1 MHCNSYLSLKEE
13 HMKTIKTSIVIRASA
28 EYVWAILTNLDNYV
42 DWNPYIVLAKGDLVV
57 GQPLR
62 LRRAGDMTSG
72 AGDAVVSAINANDHT
87 LTWTTWWLHSRL
99 LKTEY
104 SFMIEVI
111 DADSVRFL
119 QHETLSGMIPIIWRS
134 SRLDNRQSYMES
146 MNKALKLIAENR
158 QYRLPVSW
166 RNAV

>member
-13 HMKTIKTSIVIRASA
+13 HMKTIKTSIVIQASA
-28 EYVWAILTNLDNYV
+28 EHVWAILTNLDTYV

-72 AGDAVVSAINANDHT
+72 VGDAVVSAINANDHT

-104 SFMIEVI
+104 SFMIEAI
-111 DADSVRFL
+111 DTDSVRFL

-134 SRLDNRQSYMES
+134 SRLDKRQSYME
-146 MNKALKLIAENR
+146 
-158 QYRLPVSW
+158 
-166 RNAV
+166 